1 LPGAPSPSTLTELI
15 ELDEKNNAMNAVN
28 AITAYPS
35 LDQRIVF
42 ISGGGSGIGAS
53 LVEHFAK
60 QGARVAFCDIDDA
73 ASNALADD
81 LATTCKYAPRYG
93 HCDVRDTRAYQAH
106 LAQVETKLGA
116 IRVLINNAGNDARHT
131 LAELTPEYWDNAQ
144 ALNLKHQVFAIQQ
157 VAPGMAKAGGGSIIN
172 LGSVSWMRGRA
183 NLVGYTTAKAGIS
196 GLSRTLARELGEKNI
211 RVNTLVPGAIVTARQ
226 EALWR
231 NADEDKKFIELQC
244 LKYRLDPGH
253 VARTALFLAAD
264 DSNGITGQNII
275 VDAGLAQVSVAG

>member
-1 LPGAPSPSTLTELI
+1 MQSMTT
-15 ELDEKNNAMNAVN
+15 
-28 AITAYPS
+28 YPS
-35 LDQRIVF
+35 LAERVVF

-53 LVEHFAK
+53 LVEHFAR

-73 ASNALADD
+73 ASHALVAR
-81 LATTCKYAPRYG
+81 LSAEGKHAPLYG

-106 LAQVETKLGA
+106 VAAVEAKLGV
-116 IRVLINNAGNDARHT
+116 IRVLVNNAGNDQRHSLT
-131 LAELTPEYWDNAQ
+131 ELTPENWDNIQ
-144 ALNLKHQVFAIQQ
+144 SLNLKHQVFAIQQ
-157 VAPGMAKAGGGSIIN
+157 VAPGMAAAGGGSIIN
-172 LGSVSWMRGRA
+172 LGSVSWMRGRP

-196 GLSRTLARELGEKNI
+196 GLSRTLARELGEQNI
-211 RVNTLVPGAIVTARQ
+211 RVNTLVPGAIVTERQ

-231 NADEDKKFIELQC
+231 NADDDKKFIELQC
-244 LKYRLDPGH
+244 LKFRLDPAH